1 MMVNE
6 NRIWVLGDIHG
17 RWQTVR
23 DFCLANNIKKNWRFG
38 DNVLILLGDA
48 GLNYFLGG
56 GNHRDEDTKKKLS
69 GYPLTYFVIRGNH
82 EERPSICAAKNP
94 DKWHTEE
101 FWGNTVYVENEYPN
115 IKYAL
120 DEAALYRIPYIEEP
134 YYLRDD
140 REDTGDIEWENLI
153 LEYNALV
160 IPGAYSV
167 DKHYRLANG
176 WSWFEKEQL
185 SDEEQLRCLQLVEQ
199 FPEVD
204 IVLSH
209 TCPIIFEP
217 TDLFLSCIDQS
228 MVDKRMERFLGR
240 VEYEINYRAWM
251 WGHYHAF
258 RDYPRTDGRKK
269 LMLYD
274 NYAVNLV
281 DYIENEEFEKYE
293 THYCRE

>member
-1 MMVNE
+1 MMVNKVF
-6 NRIWVLGDIHG
+6 VLGDIHG

-23 DFCLANNIKKNWRFG
+23 DFCAINNIKNE
-38 DNVLILLGDA
+38 DNTTLILLGDA
-48 GLNYFLGG
+48 GINYFLGG
-56 GNHRDEDTKKKLS
+56 GNHRDEDAKKKLC

-120 DEAALYRIPYIEEP
+120 DEAAFYYIP
-134 YYLRDD
+134 
-140 REDTGDIEWENLI
+140 GDMRNIDKNITENVI
-153 LEYNALV
+153 KRYATLV